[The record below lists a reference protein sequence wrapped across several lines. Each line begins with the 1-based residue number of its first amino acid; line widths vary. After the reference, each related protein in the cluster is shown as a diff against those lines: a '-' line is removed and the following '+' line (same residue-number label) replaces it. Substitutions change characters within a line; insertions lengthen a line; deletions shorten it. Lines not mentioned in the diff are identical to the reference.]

1 MGRRSI
7 NEIILDNYLQE
18 MIEKSCNEFNTTEPV
33 TKWDGLKLNVNTT
46 EVATNC
52 SQLSENIGQLK
63 QNENKIANNKY
74 Q

>member
-1 MGRRSI
+1 MGMRSI

-18 MIEKSCNEFNTTEPV
+18 MIEKSCN
-33 TKWDGLKLNVNTT
+33 DVNTT